1 MRRTRFAVQVAV
13 AALLLARGSGLVM
26 AGKAIGPRRSI
37 AWREDGLGPSE
48 RIAGSA
54 EPVRGFRA
62 KIGTCVKY
70 SKEPIGNE
78 GLRMQLRNSCD
89 FGVSCALS
97 WELRCLAGGRPTARS
112 SRLDLA
118 SGASDAALAYG
129 TGCGPGRWE
138 IAAIRWTCEQIAPPS
153 PPGPARDPDLSE

>member
-37 AWREDGLGPSE
+37 DR
-48 RIAGSA
+48 
-54 EPVRGFRA
+54 
-62 KIGTCVKY
+62 CVKY
-70 SKEPIGNE
+70 SKEQLGNE
-78 GLRMQLRNSCD
+78 GLRMQLHNGCD

-97 WELRCLAGGRPTARS
+97 WELRCLGGGRPTARS

-129 TGCGPGRWE
+129 TGCGPAGWQ
-138 IAAIRWTCEQIAPPS
+138 IAAIRWTCEQIAPTT
-153 PPGPARDPDLSE
+153 PPGPARDRDLSE